1 MPTLFSKIL
10 AGDIPGTF
18 VHRDDRWAAMLDL
31 FPVSPGHL
39 LLIPTFEAQYWQ
51 EIPATDQAAVGGWI
65 AAGTQA
71 LRATTN
77 CHAVSV
83 LLRDGA
89 AAGQEIPHVHWHLIP
104 RFSGDQPHDFHG
116 GSYGADETS
125 RAQAMQAMA
134 DHLQSHWPTSTEE
147 PV

>member
-1 MPTLFSKIL
+1 MFASMATLFSQIL

-18 VHRDDRWAAMLDL
+18 VQRDESWATMLDL

-39 LLIPTFEAQYWQ
+39 LLIPTFEAQYWHHV
-51 EIPATDQAAVGGWI
+51 PAPVQAALGGWI

-77 CHAVSV
+77 CAAVSV

-104 RFSGDQPHDFHG
+104 RFDGDQPHDFRG
-116 GSYGADETS
+116 GSYGSDDAN
-125 RAQAMQAMA
+125 RAAAMQAMA
-134 DHLQSHWPTSTEE
+134 DRLQAAWPA
-147 PV
+147 